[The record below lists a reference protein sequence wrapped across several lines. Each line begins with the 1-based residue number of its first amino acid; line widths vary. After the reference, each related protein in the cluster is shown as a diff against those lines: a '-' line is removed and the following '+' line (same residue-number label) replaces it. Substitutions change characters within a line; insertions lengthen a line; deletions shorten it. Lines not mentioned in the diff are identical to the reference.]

1 MMAEFHY
8 QALSTNSRIVKGRI
22 EAASTRDAVSLLT
35 RQQLSVFDIKEFS
48 GLAETR
54 SRFLPRIKA
63 GPGAAW
69 RASFY
74 RNLSVLAEAGVPL
87 DRALKSLECQ
97 AQKPRQAKLLGAIAR
112 GIAEGRPLSGVLKST
127 SDHFSDL
134 ETGMLAVGEAT
145 GSFATVLKDLAENME
160 QRVETRG
167 RIASALIYP
176 GVLMVLAPLSL
187 IMISSVLV
195 PNIATLFEAT
205 GSPMP
210 FMLRA
215 MVAMYRLA
223 AEDTLQVATAGIGIA
238 ALTTWLCTTGA
249 FHAWFGRQLK
259 WLPFI
264 GKISG
269 ISESAK
275 ICGLLAALLKSGAP
289 LQLALKTLEAAVSPR
304 QREALSRVRQA
315 VSTGQKL
322 STAFAG
328 EKILAMGTSQ
338 MIAIGEETN
347 QLESMLLHAA
357 KSQERESMEMIER
370 LMTLL
375 VPLLTV
381 LMGLVVG
388 GIMLSVMQ
396 SILSINQLATQ

>member
-22 EAASTRDAVSLLT
+22 EAASTREAVALLT

-48 GLAETR
+48 ALAETR

-63 GPGAAW
+63 DADAAW

-87 DRALKSLECQ
+87 DRALKSLEGQ

-112 GIAEGRPLSGVLKST
+112 GITEGRPLSSVLKST
-127 SDHFSDL
+127 SYQFSDL

-145 GSFATVLKDLAENME
+145 GSFTTVLKDLAETMQ

-167 RIASALIYP
+167 KIASALIYP

-195 PNIATLFEAT
+195 PNIAPLFEAT

-210 FMLRA
+210 LMLRA

-223 AEDTLQVATAGIGIA
+223 AEDTLQVATAGLGIA
-238 ALTTWLCTTGA
+238 ALTTWLCTRGE
-249 FHAWFGRQLK
+249 FHAWFGRQLR

-269 ISESAK
+269 IAESAK

-289 LQLALKTLEAAVSPR
+289 LQLALKTLETAVSPR
-304 QREALSRVRQA
+304 QREALSRVSQA

-347 QLESMLLHAA
+347 QLESMLSHAA

-381 LMGLVVG
+381 LMGLVIG